1 MHRHDGRQEIGLA
14 RRTGRFP
21 QLVSLGLQ
29 PAKRDENRLS
39 WLSTLAHP

>member
-1 MHRHDGRQEIGLA
+1 LA

-29 PAKRDENRLS
+29 PAKRDESRLS